1 MDKEQFEVPLR
12 LIPKRE
18 RGVNVTA
25 EGNKKNSQTQG
36 EDQKGFKTITDA
48 WKKMYYE
55 NEAVL
60 ASSMDEYVAGQSFTD
75 FLEQMGSQYMTAYKA
90 TNQNTDKFFANS
102 PLATKK
108 DIARVCEL
116 VIAVEEKVDNL
127 ESDFNGKMASL
138 ASSLITLVDFQVILK
153 DDLWTIHEEVKALQR
168 QLLQAQGNKAG
179 SSRPEDKTV
188 AKVAAESP
196 RTDQKGARAAEEVQS
211 NPGLEQ
217 TKPTPPTT
225 PSRPR
230 SRSKQTQPKK

>member
-25 EGNKKNSQTQG
+25 EGNKQTGQTQG
-36 EDQKGFKTITDA
+36 EDKKGFKTITDA

-75 FLEQMGSQYMTAYKA
+75 LLEQMGSQYMTAYKV
-90 TNQNTDKFFANS
+90 TTQNTDKFFANS

-127 ESDFNGKMASL
+127 ESNFNGNMASL
-138 ASSLITLVDFQVILK
+138 ASSLMRLVDYQAILK
-153 DDLWTIHEEVKALQR
+153 DDLWTIHEEVKAMQR
-168 QLLQAQGNKAG
+168 QVLMMQGNKAG
-179 SSRPEDKTV
+179 SAAPADKPV

-196 RTDQKGARAAEEVQS
+196 RTDQKGARPTEEVQS
-211 NPGLEQ
+211 NPVLEQ

-225 PSRPR
+225 PPRPR
-230 SRSKQTQPKK
+230 SRSKETQPKK